1 MVRSKVILD
10 SICAVSSFAISL
22 FLSLLAPTEIRSV
35 SLIGVEHTCSVYDNY
50 NINCVVTNNG

>member
-1 MVRSKVILD
+1 MVRVRLYWIVYAQYHHSPSL
-10 SICAVSSFAISL
+10 SF
-22 FLSLLAPTEIRSV
+22 SLLAPTEIRSV